1 MSQPLWMSIEPRSEE
16 TRLGLQVPGWG
27 AALRARLPLVPAQ
40 PRALQSLLEAIVA
53 WYGRP
58 LCAVLDADAAD
69 VRRHGERWGRLLGE
83 VDSAQIT
90 VEWAAKPIVSRD
102 RFLGRMGDFRSS
114 CRLTARAATGVGPR

>member
-16 TRLGLQVPGWG
+16 TRLALQVPGLG

-40 PRALQSLLEAIVA
+40 PRALQSLLEALVA

-58 LCAVLDADAAD
+58 LCAALDADAAD
-69 VRRHGERWGRLLGE
+69 VRRHGDRWALLLGGL
-83 VDSAQIT
+83 DGAQVS
-90 VEWAAKPIVSRD
+90 VEWTAKPSGGRD

-114 CRLTARAATGVGPR
+114 DRLTARAATGGAR

>member
-16 TRLGLQVPGWG
+16 TRLALQVPGRG

-58 LCAVLDADAAD
+58 LCAALDADAAD
-69 VRRHGERWGRLLGE
+69 VRRHGDRWARLLGE
-83 VDSAQIT
+83 LDGAQLS
-90 VEWAAKPIVSRD
+90 VEWTAKTGAGRD
-102 RFLGRMGDFRSS
+102 RFLGRMGDFRSAS
-114 CRLTARAATGVGPR
+114 RLVARAATGAGR